1 MPDDPLLTAL
11 LQAPDRRNP
20 LHDLWDEL
28 ATMGD
33 FSGLTLPEQK
43 ELRDRIDR
51 VIEEGDELGNEIEKP
66 LGKLKSVRGVPA
78 PRVIPG
84 F

>member
-1 MPDDPLLTAL
+1 MFNDPLFTAL
-11 LQAPDRRNP
+11 MQAPERRNP
-20 LHDLWDEL
+20 IHDLWDEL
-28 ATMGD
+28 AAMGD

-43 ELRDRIDR
+43 ALRERIDH
-51 VIEEGDELGNEIEKP
+51 VLEEGKGMEDDISECI
-66 LGKLKSVRGVPA
+66 GKLISVRGVPA